1 MYQKPHGG
9 GGGGDGGGGQFQGLT
24 GLTKQFI
31 QIYWK
36 ISADYNELEEI
47 LLDVEINFIPLQT
60 TIQMNGQK
68 DKDMYN
74 DVKTTRGK
82 DGNMNTRNRQT
93 RQN

>member
-1 MYQKPHGG
+1 
-9 GGGGDGGGGQFQGLT
+9 
-24 GLTKQFI
+24 
-31 QIYWK
+31 
-36 ISADYNELEEI
+36 
-47 LLDVEINFIPLQT
+47 
-60 TIQMNGQK
+60 MNGQK